1 MPIDLY
7 YWPMIPGRGEFV
19 RLVLEV
25 ADVDYRDVARL
36 PVEEGGGIDA
46 MMAVIKTG
54 IGGKIPFA
62 PPFIVDGERLVSQT
76 AECCIYVAERNGLAP
91 REESLRHFA
100 RSLALT
106 TADFVAEIHDVH
118 HPVGTGLY
126 YEEQKPEAERRA
138 DGFRRERLPKF
149 LNWYERVLTANPKGP
164 DWLVGDRLSYV
175 DLGLFQCIEGLG
187 YAFPRRMAAAG
198 EAWPKVMAL
207 AARLREEHRLRAY
220 LSSDRRMAFNE
231 DGIFRHYPELDAES

>member
-1 MPIDLY
+1 MPLDLY

-36 PVEEGGGIDA
+36 PVEDGGGIDA
-46 MMAVIKTG
+46 MMAVVKSG
-54 IGGKIPFA
+54 IGGKMPFA
-62 PPFIVDGERLVSQT
+62 PPFIVDGDRLISQT

-91 REESLRHFA
+91 RDESLRLFA

-106 TADFVAEIHDVH
+106 TADFVAEIHDVY

-126 YEEQKPEAERRA
+126 YEEQKPEAKRRA
-138 DGFRRERLPKF
+138 EAFRQERLPKF

-175 DLGLFQCIEGLG
+175 DLGLFQSIEGLG
-187 YAFPRRMAAAG
+187 YAFPKRMASASDS
-198 EAWPKVMAL
+198 WPMVMAL
-207 AARLREEHRLRAY
+207 VARLREDHRLRDY

-231 DGIFRHYPELDAES
+231 DGIFRYYPELDAES